1 MVADIR
7 VWTEAIARVGGQM
20 ISPARSRILLLILL
34 AWGPSPASAQE
45 TTERIALPRE
55 HRGKP
60 VTVTGELLL
69 PPGTGRAPAM
79 VIHHGSGGVS
89 AEREGRY
96 AREMLKLGIAALVL
110 DSFKGRGIASTVEN
124 QAAVSST
131 EMLGDAFAALKAL
144 AGHARIDSKRVGIVG
159 FSKGGTVALLAA
171 HEARAGRA
179 LPAGLR
185 FALHVPFYPSCVT
198 QHYKPKSTGAPIYLL
213 LGGAD
218 TYVGVAPCQD
228 YAAALK
234 AEGAPIEVTVYPGAP
249 HGFDG
254 GRAYSLP
261 KGENWSRCV
270 FAEQADGSWKER
282 MSGLTTNDPKGRPI
296 EATYRKALAA
306 CRTYGVSGGPNEP
319 AKAKSM
325 AALKGY
331 VQKHLIEAGPA
342 R

>member
-1 MVADIR
+1 MV
-7 VWTEAIARVGGQM
+7 Q
-20 ISPARSRILLLILL
+20 L
-34 AWGPSPASAQE
+34 
-45 TTERIALPRE
+45 
-55 HRGKP
+55 
-60 VTVTGELLL
+60 
-69 PPGTGRAPAM
+69 
-79 VIHHGSGGVS
+79 GV
-89 AEREGRY
+89 
-96 AREMLKLGIAALVL
+96 AALVL

-144 AGHARIDSKRVGIVG
+144 AGHARVDGKRVGIVG

-171 HEARAGRA
+171 HEARAERA

-198 QHYKPKSTGAPIYLL
+198 QHFKPRSTGAPIYLL

-218 TYVGVAPCQD
+218 TYVGVAPCQE

-234 AEGAPIEVTVYPGAP
+234 AEGAAIEVTVYPGAP

-270 FAEQADGSWKER
+270 FVEQTDGSWKER
-282 MSGLTTNDPKGRPI
+282 ISGLTTNDASGRPI
-296 EATYRKALAA
+296 AAVYRKALAA
-306 CRTYGVSGGPNEP
+306 CRTYGVNGGPNEAAR
-319 AKAKSM
+319 AKAL
-325 AALKGY
+325 AALKSY
-331 VQKHLIEAGPA
+331 VQKHLIEGGEA

>member
-1 MVADIR
+1 MLARCWLPLLVLI
-7 VWTEAIARVGGQM
+7 VWAP
-20 ISPARSRILLLILL
+20 PA
-34 AWGPSPASAQE
+34 AAAQG
-45 TTERIALPRE
+45 TTERITLPRE

-60 VTVTGELLL
+60 VTITGELLL
-69 PPGTGRAPAM
+69 PPGTGKVPAM
-79 VIHHGSGGVS
+79 IIHHGSGGVS

-96 AREMLKLGIAALVL
+96 AREMVRLGVAALVV

-144 AGHARIDSKRVGIVG
+144 GSHARIDSRRVGIVG

-171 HEARAGRA
+171 HEARAERA

-198 QHYKPKSTGAPIYLL
+198 QHYKPKSTGAPIHLL

-218 TYVGVAPCQD
+218 TYAGVAPCQD

-270 FAEQADGSWKER
+270 FVEQADGFWKECV
-282 MSGLTTNDPKGRPI
+282 SGLTTNDPKGRPI
-296 EATYRKALAA
+296 EDTYRKAVAA
-306 CRTYGVSGGPNEP
+306 CRTSGVSGGPNV
-319 AKAKSM
+319 AARAKSL

-331 VQKHLIEAGPA
+331 VQKHLIEGGAA

>member
-1 MVADIR
+1 MLF
-7 VWTEAIARVGGQM
+7 
-20 ISPARSRILLLILL
+20 PARFRLPLLLLI
-34 AWGPSPASAQE
+34 AWAPSAAAAQA

-55 HRGKP
+55 HRGKQI
-60 VTVTGELLL
+60 TVTGELLL

-79 VIHHGSGGVS
+79 IIHHGSGGVS

-96 AREMLKLGIAALVL
+96 AREMLNLGVAALVL

-144 AGHARIDSKRVGIVG
+144 ASHARIDSKRVGIVG

-171 HEARAGRA
+171 HEARAERA
-179 LPAGLR
+179 LPAGMR

-228 YAAALK
+228 YAAVLK
-234 AEGAPIEVTVYPGAP
+234 GEGASIEVTVYPGAP

-270 FAEQADGSWKER
+270 FVEQADGFWKER
-282 MSGLTTNDPKGRPI
+282 MSGLTTNDSKGRPI

-306 CRTYGVSGGPNEP
+306 CRTYGVSGGPNEA

-325 AALKGY
+325 STFRDY
-331 VQKHLIEAGPA
+331 VRKHLIEAGPT

>member
-1 MVADIR
+1 
-7 VWTEAIARVGGQM
+7 
-20 ISPARSRILLLILL
+20 
-34 AWGPSPASAQE
+34 
-45 TTERIALPRE
+45 
-55 HRGKP
+55 
-60 VTVTGELLL
+60 
-69 PPGTGRAPAM
+69 
-79 VIHHGSGGVS
+79 
-89 AEREGRY
+89 
-96 AREMLKLGIAALVL
+96 
-110 DSFKGRGIASTVEN
+110 VEN

-144 AGHARIDSKRVGIVG
+144 GGHARIDGKRVGIVG

-171 HEARAGRA
+171 HEARAERA

-198 QHYKPKSTGAPIYLL
+198 QHYKPKPTGAPIHLL

-218 TYVGVAPCQD
+218 TYVGVTPCQD
-228 YAAALK
+228 YAATLK
-234 AEGAPIEVTVYPGAP
+234 AEGASIDVTVYPGAP

-270 FAEQADGSWKER
+270 FVEQADGFWKER
-282 MSGLTTNDPKGRPI
+282 VSGLTTNDPKGRPI
-296 EATYRKALAA
+296 ETAYRKALAA
-306 CRTYGVSGGPNEP
+306 CRTSGVSGGPNE
-319 AKAKSM
+319 AARAKSL

-331 VQKHLIEAGPA
+331 VQKHLIEGGAA